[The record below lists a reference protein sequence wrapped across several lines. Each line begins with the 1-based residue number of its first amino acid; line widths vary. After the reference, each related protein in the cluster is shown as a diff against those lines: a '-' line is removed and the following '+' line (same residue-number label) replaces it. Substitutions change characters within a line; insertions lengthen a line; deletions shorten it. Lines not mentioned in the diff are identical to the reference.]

1 MKTGKTIQP
10 LSNAAIPWTAWASR
24 LMARHRRWPDAPRAT
39 LLLHTRLSRT
49 PAQLTQRWLSFH
61 GDFHTLFNVAINGR
75 STHSVQ
81 QRPTGARPMQFNPAR
96 NLLQSHGLPA
106 MVAVQRAAR
115 LALTGLAPEQQ
126 HTLISRP
133 HMRLRDDAD
142 QTPVSRLL
150 ARRLRRPSEESPKRT
165 AMALRRESA
174 PPAASRLPSIDVPAE
189 RRLFEPQPRWTGEAA
204 VATPA
209 INVEQLAS
217 QVLKHIDRRVI
228 ARRER
233 MGQV

>member
-1 MKTGKTIQP
+1 M
-10 LSNAAIPWTAWASR
+10 
-24 LMARHRRWPDAPRAT
+24 
-39 LLLHTRLSRT
+39 LLHTRLSRT
-49 PAQLTQRWLSFH
+49 PAQLMQRWLSFH
-61 GDFHTLFNVAINGR
+61 GGFHTFFNVVIDGR

-81 QRPTGARPMQFNPAR
+81 QLPTGARQMQFNSVR
-96 NLLQSHGLPA
+96 NLLRSHGLPA

-133 HMRLRDDAD
+133 YMRLRDHAD

-150 ARRLRRPSEESPKRT
+150 ARRLRRSSEESPRRM

-174 PPAASRLPSIDVPAE
+174 PPAASRLPSIDLPAE
-189 RRLFEPQPRWTGEAA
+189 RRLFEPQLRRTGEAA
-204 VATPA
+204 AATPA
-209 INVEQLAS
+209 VNVEQLAS